1 MTENTVIDLLRD
13 FLAIIGVLAGVALEH
28 FLSSRRESKTR
39 RAEYARDALLKMRGL
54 ADRIEVIANNVLISY
69 VLGRKLGLPE
79 DLKQEISKNIDELMD
94 QNIRSPQ
101 LPEVTNEAISKKLKE
116 VQFSFGN
123 LWATIALS
131 ELPQGTTAREQL
143 QELQKALKSGD
154 PNALIGIVASDE
166 YGKLVYEALEDLLE
180 SIQSF
185 RDEISKASTSG
196 T

>member
-1 MTENTVIDLLRD
+1 MIDLLRD
-13 FLAIIGVLAGVALEH
+13 FLAIIGVLAGVALGH

-39 RAEYARDALLKMRGL
+39 RAEYAREALLKMRGF
-54 ADRIEVIANNVLISY
+54 ADRIEVIANNVMIYY

-79 DLKQEISKNIDELMD
+79 DVKQEISKNIDELMG

-123 LWATIALS
+123 LWTTIGLS
-131 ELPQGTTAREQL
+131 ELPQGTMAREQL
-143 QELQKALKSGD
+143 RELQKTLKSGD
-154 PNALIGIVASDE
+154 PNALIGLVASDE
-166 YGKLVYEALEDLLE
+166 YGKLVYEALEDLLGL
-180 SIQSF
+180 IQSL

>member
-1 MTENTVIDLLRD
+1 
-13 FLAIIGVLAGVALEH
+13 
-28 FLSSRRESKTR
+28 
-39 RAEYARDALLKMRGL
+39 MRGF
-54 ADRIEVIANNVLISY
+54 ADRIEVIANNVMIYY

-79 DLKQEISKNIDELMD
+79 DVKQEISKNIDELMG

-123 LWATIALS
+123 LWTTIGLS
-131 ELPQGTTAREQL
+131 ELPQGTMAREQL
-143 QELQKALKSGD
+143 RELQKTLKSGD
-154 PNALIGIVASDE
+154 PNALIGLVASDE
-166 YGKLVYEALEDLLE
+166 YGKLVYEALEDLLGL
-180 SIQSF
+180 IQSL

>member
-1 MTENTVIDLLRD
+1 MIDLLRD
-13 FLAIIGVLAGVALEH
+13 FLAIIGVLAGVALGH

-39 RAEYARDALLKMRGL
+39 RAEYAREALLKMRGF
-54 ADRIEVIANNVLISY
+54 ADRIEVIANNVMIYY

-79 DLKQEISKNIDELMD
+79 DVKQEISKNIDELMG
-94 QNIRSPQ
+94 QNIKSPQ

-123 LWATIALS
+123 LWTTIGLS
-131 ELPQGTTAREQL
+131 ELPQGTTAWEQL
-143 QELQKALKSGD
+143 RELQKALKSGD
-154 PNALIGIVASDE
+154 PNALTGLVASDE
-166 YGKLVYEALEDLLE
+166 YGKLVYEALEDLLG
-180 SIQSF
+180 SIQSL